1 MLRILDALKKGQE
14 IILEIINFGNGISAT
29 EVEKLFEK
37 FYRAKGNEVVGCGLG
52 LAIVRKIIELHG
64 GRVKF
69 TSAMGRNAVVISLN
83 PPTNC

>member
-1 MLRILDALKKGQE
+1 MLRNLDALKNGQE

-52 LAIVRKIIELHG
+52 LIVRKIIELHG

-69 TSAMGRNAVVISLN
+69 ISAMGRNAVVISLN